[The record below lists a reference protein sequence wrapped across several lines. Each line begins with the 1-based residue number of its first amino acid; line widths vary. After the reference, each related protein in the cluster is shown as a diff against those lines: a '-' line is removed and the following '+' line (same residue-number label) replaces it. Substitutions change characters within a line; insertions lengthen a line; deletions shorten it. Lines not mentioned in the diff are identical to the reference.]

1 LPPFINRIGW
11 RLAMAVD
18 RLDTTPVINEYR
30 RGAGL
35 ESIKTANAAY
45 LGERVVVASD
55 AVLAPVPRDVP
66 VAAVQTGYMH
76 LLQPMPDLPE
86 LEDFLDQGPPPVYV
100 GFGSMPRIDQ
110 AALAPRVAAAARLA
124 GLRVVVGVPRG
135 MLPGDIAGKD
145 VFFVHRYPHGALF
158 PRMAAVIHHGGAG
171 TTATAAAGGTP
182 QIIIPHILDQY
193 FWGERVRRAGIGL
206 GLPGRRRQ
214 KAEILSGII
223 HDCVCNTRI
232 KQNAGAVRDAIREKD
247 GVGLTMKELLS

>member
-1 LPPFINRIGW
+1 MKIVLVTVGSRGDVQPM
-11 RLAMAVD
+11 LALSLA
-18 RLDTTPVINEYR
+18 LKA
-30 RGAGL
+30 RGH
-35 ESIKTANAAY
+35 
-45 LGERVVVASD
+45 
-55 AVLAPVPRDVP
+55 AVLLA
-66 VAAVQTGYMH
+66 
-76 LLQPMPDLPE
+76 
-86 LEDFLDQGPPPVYV
+86 GPPEREAWAKGLGCPYAALGGDIMAFVD
-100 GFGSMPRIDQ
+100 GGRSTWSPA
-110 AALAPRVAAAARLA
+110 AALAFRRFLREEVRAQFRALPGLVAGADL
-124 GLRVVVGVPRG
+124 VVGASLSFGLSSVAEALKIPYRYIAFTPQL
-135 MLPGDIAGKD
+135 LPSG
-145 VFFVHRYPHGALF
+145 HHPCPRYPHGALF

-247 GVGLTMKELLS
+247 GVGLTVKELLS